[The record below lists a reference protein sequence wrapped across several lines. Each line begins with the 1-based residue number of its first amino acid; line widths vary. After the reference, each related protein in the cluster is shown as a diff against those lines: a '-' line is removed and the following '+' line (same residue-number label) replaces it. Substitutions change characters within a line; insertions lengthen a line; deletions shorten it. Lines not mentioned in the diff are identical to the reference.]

1 MTLNE
6 REFLKLLLNI
16 QRYSMQTTQ
25 PVASPL
31 GLLLLVAIVY
41 LIVKS
46 PKRMQTLFRM
56 VIAFLVTVLLFIVPG
71 AMLHRGDPEALG
83 RIGGLVAL
91 LVAVIVGWWHKNSLQ
106 RSTQR
111 PS

>member
-1 MTLNE
+1 
-6 REFLKLLLNI
+6 
-16 QRYSMQTTQ
+16 MQTTQ
-25 PVASPL
+25 PIVSPL
-31 GLLLLVAIVY
+31 GLLLWVAVIY

-71 AMLHRGDPEALG
+71 AVLHRGDPESLG
-83 RIGGLVAL
+83 RISGLVAL
-91 LVAVIVGWWHKNSLQ
+91 LVAVIVGWWHKNSLK
-106 RSTQR
+106 RSVQP